1 MRTWL
6 GVVALVATVA
16 WSGSARAEGQVLKQ
30 DENYVWTAALLP
42 GAAKDQGKLALTL
55 VPRGPWKITLEAP
68 LKVGLE
74 PPAGLSVAQKLLK
87 KEDLV
92 VKTKER
98 ARFEVG
104 YQVTTPGMH
113 PLKLSFDFV
122 LCDDKICQKK
132 KFDVEYPIPGP

>member
-6 GVVALVATVA
+6 GVVALGALTA
-16 WSGSARAEGQVLKQ
+16 WAGPARAEGQVLK
-30 DENYVWTAALLP
+30 DGDNFVWTAELLA
-42 GAAKDQGKLALTL
+42 GAARGEGKLALTL
-55 VPRGPWKITLEAP
+55 VPRGKWKITLEAP
-68 LKVGLE
+68 LKVGLA
-74 PPAGLSVAQKLLK
+74 PPAGLSVAKTLLK
-87 KEDLV
+87 KDDLL

-104 YQVTTPGMH
+104 YQVTSPGKH